1 MNRLFLLVLL
11 LMTAPTMSAQ
21 EAHFDSEHAQWIASV
36 IDSIH
41 TIKPGMTRADVL
53 RVFTTE
59 GGLSNRRHRTYVYK
73 ECPYIKVT
81 VEFKPV
87 GDPNNLVTE
96 MPTDRV
102 VSISAPFL
110 QYSVGD

>member
-1 MNRLFLLVLL
+1 MKPLLGLVLL
-11 LMTAPTMSAQ
+11 LTTLSMMSAQ
-21 EAHFDSEHAQWIASV
+21 EANVDSEHTRWIASV

-59 GGLSNRRHRTYVYK
+59 GGLSNRRHRTYVHK

-87 GDPNNLVTE
+87 DDPNNLLAE
-96 MPTDRV
+96 IPTDRL
-102 VSISAPFL
+102 VSISVPFL